1 MGDSGEGLVDAE
13 ARIQERMEELQSA
26 REQAKRRPVA
36 NVEQVRKVESLRL
49 ARKELSRQM
58 ESAGHAARRVQLE
71 AAIAD
76 IDRQI
81 SMLEKNLS

>member
-26 REQAKRRPVA
+26 REQARRAPIA
-36 NVEQVRKVESLRL
+36 NVEQVRKAESLRL

-58 ESAGHAARRVQLE
+58 ETAGHPARKIQLE

-81 SMLEKNLS
+81 SMIENTLS

>member
-26 REQAKRRPVA
+26 REQARRPPIA
-36 NVEQVRKVESLRL
+36 NVEQVRKVESLKL
-49 ARKELSRQM
+49 ARKELARQM
-58 ESAGHAARRVQLE
+58 EAAGHAARKIQLE

-81 SMLEKNLS
+81 LMIESTLS